1 MRSSFSQISIHK
13 LEVFCLVAELGSFSL
28 AAERLGIAQPVVSA
42 HIKALSAK
50 LGVPL
55 LNRSGRRTQ
64 LTEEGQRVHR
74 WAREMVGRTLELE
87 REIADSRRGAVG
99 KAIVGASMTVGSYM
113 LPAIISAFRRKTPK
127 GQISVRVTAPLTVTD
142 EVMAGDCDFAFT
154 ILGPR
159 HETAGLVVERIME
172 EQLVLAGSNT
182 TAPPNGTLMP
192 GELNT
197 IPFVTAQSGT
207 PRRDLEDVAL
217 GQFGIRR
224 SKVELEFGHAEAIK
238 QAVRAGAGLA
248 FLFRSSIQDELQ
260 AGALREI
267 ATPGMELRVPVYQ
280 VYRRGKKLSQF
291 HWAVMRH
298 LAQELRDQLPLRSA
312 AAMEGA

>member
-55 LNRSGRRTQ
+55 LSRNGRRTL

-74 WAREMVGRTLELE
+74 WARDMVGRTLELE

-99 KAIVGASMTVGSYM
+99 KAVVGASMTVGSYM
-113 LPAIISAFRRKTPK
+113 LPATISAFRQQTPK

-142 EVMAGDCDFAFT
+142 EVMSGDCDFAFS

-159 HETAGLVVERIME
+159 HETGGLIVERIME
-172 EQLVLAGSNT
+172 EDLVLVASAATSPSG
-182 TAPPNGTLMP
+182 GTLMP
-192 GELNT
+192 GDLAVL
-197 IPFVTAQSGT
+197 PFISAQAGT
-207 PRRDLEDVAL
+207 PRRDLEDIAL

-224 SKVELEFGHAEAIK
+224 SRIVLEFGHAEAIK
-238 QAVRAGAGLA
+238 QAVRAGAGLS
-248 FLFRSSIQDELQ
+248 FLFRASVRDEL
-260 AGALREI
+260 ASGTLREI
-267 ATPGMELRVPVYQ
+267 ATPGMEMRVPVYQ
-280 VYRRGKKLSQF
+280 VTRRGKKLSQF
-291 HWAVMRH
+291 QVAVMRY
-298 LAQELRDQLPLRSA
+298 LAQGLREHAGMPA
-312 AAMEGA
+312 A